1 MVEEQAPC
9 MRNAFAKSLYAE
21 LTESNAMDR
30 RGLSCGGCGEE
41 EMKITTV
48 SGTCGRQM
56 GSM

>member
-1 MVEEQAPC
+1 

-30 RGLSCGGCGEE
+30 RGLSCGGFGAVDQQ
-41 EMKITTV
+41 ITTV